1 MDVNGLTQLI
11 TERNTRSG
19 YHGRHRQLAL
29 RQAMSPRTLWPE
41 IKDGRALVSECIV
54 SWDFIG
60 LGFDITN

>member
-11 TERNTRSG
+11 TEGDTRSG

-41 IKDGRALVSECIV
+41 CIV